1 MRGRRSRKR
10 FWWRPSRGRYDLAS
24 TRYRQGDDTYL
35 NTLTAQQDL
44 YAARQGL
51 IQAQFNELASRI
63 SLYKALGGGWK

>member
-1 MRGRRSRKR
+1 MAAQQ
-10 FWWRPSRGRYDLAS
+10 GRYDLAS

-51 IQAQFNELASRI
+51 LQAQFNELASRI